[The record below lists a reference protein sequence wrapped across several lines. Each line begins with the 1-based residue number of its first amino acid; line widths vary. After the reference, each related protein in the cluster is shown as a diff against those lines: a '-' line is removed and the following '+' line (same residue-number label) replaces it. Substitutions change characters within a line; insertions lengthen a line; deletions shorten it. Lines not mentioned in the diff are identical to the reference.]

1 MILFALQSSIFQLS
15 YYRQNNRPRQERE
28 RKKTYFHFKTKI
40 THHKRDL
47 KKRIEHEIGEWQKRR
62 REGKK
67 KKDELA
73 SLLAKY
79 YDMIMIITIIHNDDD
94 D

>member
-47 KKRIEHEIGEWQKRR
+47 KKRIEHEIGE
-62 REGKK
+62 
-67 KKDELA
+67 
-73 SLLAKY
+73 
-79 YDMIMIITIIHNDDD
+79 
-94 D
+94 